1 MLDKFQDSFREEAYE
16 LLNDLERILLNL
28 EDHPE
33 SHEDIS
39 AVFRVMHTVKG
50 SAGMFGFA
58 EVARFAH
65 EVESTLDAV
74 RNGKIPVTPQL
85 VSLTL
90 DARDHIREMLQEPA
104 SAGSKFTAISDE
116 LIERFRNHVAPVD
129 APGSSTVQA
138 PELSLQEL
146 TGEQE
151 EATHQQGVSQVDTP
165 HADSPQAQAVLSVNG
180 GLGETKDHVHPV
192 TYRISFKPGESIFL
206 NGTNPVLLLDELAE
220 MGELS
225 AIAYTEAIQP
235 LARLEPENCYVA
247 WDLLLTTKKGRTAVR
262 DVFMFVEDDSELSV
276 EIIDEP
282 EGDEHDPEYRRLGQI
297 LVDRGFVEAGKI
309 ESVAVRQQR
318 LGEMLVEDGVDPRRI
333 EAALVEQEHVERSR
347 KKLQNELSSASVR
360 VSSEKLDDLV
370 DLVGELVTLQ
380 ARLTQTAVH
389 VGHSGLTL
397 ISESFDR
404 LATELRDNTMSLR
417 MVPIGTTFS
426 KFKRLVRDLSHELGK
441 QVEIETVGAETELD
455 KSVIDRL
462 NDPLVHLIRN
472 SMDHGIE
479 KPADRAAAAKPI
491 EAKILLKAEHSG
503 ATVVVTVEDDGAGLN
518 RERIRARAEQ
528 RGIIAPG
535 QELTDS
541 DIDELLFAP
550 GFSTSENVTS
560 VSGRGVGMD
569 VVRREIEG
577 LGGTVAIHSTP
588 GKGTSIQLVIPL
600 TLAIIE
606 GLLVRVGEASY
617 VFPLSAVGECI
628 EFSHQERLNNGKRH
642 FVANRGEVL
651 PYLVL
656 RDVFSVSGNEPE
668 IEQIVVVSSQ
678 GEDIGFVVDEVIGDH
693 QTVIKNLGRLY
704 RHIEGISGATILGDG
719 SVALIL
725 DVQKLC
731 SLAKREHH
739 LSH

>member
-16 LLNDLERILLNL
+16 LLNDLERILLVL
-28 EDHPE
+28 EDHPD
-33 SHEDIS
+33 SHEDIA

-50 SAGMFGFA
+50 SAGMFGFT

-65 EVESTLDAV
+65 EVESTLDEV
-74 RNGKIPVTPQL
+74 RNGKLPVTPQL

-104 SAGSKFTAISDE
+104 AAGPKFTMISDE
-116 LIERFRNHVAPVD
+116 LIAKFQDHVSSAHVKPGTAPQAPDASLEELTAEAEGRSVSKGPVKLAADADKEQGSADTNGMMGETRNH
-129 APGSSTVQA
+129 
-138 PELSLQEL
+138 E
-146 TGEQE
+146 
-151 EATHQQGVSQVDTP
+151 
-165 HADSPQAQAVLSVNG
+165 
-180 GLGETKDHVHPV
+180 HPV
-192 TYRISFKPGESIFL
+192 TYRIAFKPGESVFI

-225 AIAYTEAIQP
+225 VIAYTEAIQP
-235 LARLEPENCYVA
+235 LGRLEPENCYVA
-247 WDLLLTTKKGRTAVR
+247 WDLLLTTKKGRTVVR

-276 EIIDEP
+276 ELIDEP
-282 EGDEHDPEYRRLGQI
+282 EGDEDDHEYRRLGQI
-297 LVDRGFVEAGKI
+297 LVDRGFAEAGQV
-309 ESVAVRQQR
+309 ESIAVRQRR
-318 LGEMLVEDGVDPRRI
+318 LGEMLVEDGIDPRHV

-347 KKLQNELSSASVR
+347 KKLQNELGSASVR
-360 VSSEKLDDLV
+360 VSSEKLDELV

-389 VGHSGLTL
+389 IGHSGLTL
-397 ISESFDR
+397 VSESFDR

-441 QVEIETVGAETELD
+441 QVEIKTVGAETELD

-479 KPADRAAAAKPI
+479 KPADRAAAGKPI
-491 EAKILLKAEHSG
+491 DAQILLKAEHSG
-503 ATVVVTVEDDGAGLN
+503 ATVLVTVEDDGAGLN
-518 RERIRARAEQ
+518 RARIRARAEE

-535 QELTDS
+535 QELNDS

-588 GKGTSIQLVIPL
+588 GEGTCIELAIPL

-606 GLLVRVGEASY
+606 GLLVQVGEAMY

-628 EFSHQERLNNGKRH
+628 ELTHQERMNNGKRH

-651 PYLVL
+651 PYVVL
-656 RDVFSVSGNEPE
+656 RDVFGVSDNEPE

-731 SLAKREHH
+731 SLAKREHQVTH
-739 LSH
+739 

>member
-16 LLNDLERILLNL
+16 LLNDLERILLIL
-28 EDHPE
+28 EDDPE
-33 SHEDIS
+33 SQEDIA

-50 SAGMFGFA
+50 SAGMFGFT
-58 EVARFAH
+58 EIARFAH

-74 RNGKIPVTPQL
+74 RNGKIPVTPKL

-90 DARDHIREMLQEPA
+90 DARDHIREMLDEPA
-104 SAGSKFTAISDE
+104 AAGPKFTATSDE
-116 LIERFRNHVAPVD
+116 LIEKFRTHVSSANAQPGTELRAPD
-129 APGSSTVQA
+129 SSL
-138 PELSLQEL
+138 EEL
-146 TGEQE
+146 TGHIEVSAQS
-151 EATHQQGVSQVDTP
+151 EAPTN
-165 HADSPQAQAVLSVNG
+165 AAQSSSGTDDASAGTNAPM
-180 GLGETKDHVHPV
+180 GETRDHAHPV
-192 TYRISFKPGESIFL
+192 TYRITFKPGESVFI
-206 NGTNPVLLLDELAE
+206 NGTNPVLLLGELAE
-220 MGELS
+220 MGDLS
-225 AIAYTEAIQP
+225 VIAYTDAIQP
-235 LARLEPENCYVA
+235 LGRLEPENCYVA
-247 WDLLLTTKKGRTAVR
+247 WDLLLTTKKGRTVVR

-276 EIIDEP
+276 ELIDEP
-282 EGDEHDPEYRRLGQI
+282 EGDEEGHEYRRLGQI
-297 LVDRGFVEAGKI
+297 LVDRGFAEAGQV
-309 ESVAVRQQR
+309 ESIAVRQRR
-318 LGEMLVEDGVDPRRI
+318 LGEMLADEGVDPRHI
-333 EAALVEQEHVERSR
+333 ESALVEQEHVERSR
-347 KKLQNELSSASVR
+347 KKLQNELSTASVR

-380 ARLTQTAVH
+380 ARLTQTAVQF
-389 VGHSGLTL
+389 GNAGLTL
-397 ISESFDR
+397 VSESFER

-441 QVEIETVGAETELD
+441 HVEIQTIGAETELD

-479 KPADRAAAAKPI
+479 KPADRAAAGKPR
-491 EAKILLKAEHSG
+491 EAKIFLKAEHSG
-503 ATVVVTVEDDGAGLN
+503 ANVIVTVEDDGAGLN
-518 RERIRARAEQ
+518 RDRIRARAEE

-535 QELTDS
+535 QELNDL

-577 LGGTVAIHSTP
+577 LGGTVSIHSSP
-588 GKGTSIQLVIPL
+588 GEGTSIELAIPL

-606 GLLVRVGEASY
+606 GLLVQVGEAMY

-628 EFSHQERLNNGKRH
+628 EISHQERINNGKRH

-651 PYLVL
+651 PYVVL
-656 RDVFSVSGNEPE
+656 RDVFGVSDSVPE
-668 IEQIVVVSSQ
+668 IEQIVVVNSQ

-731 SLAKREHH
+731 SLAKRE
-739 LSH
+739 LQVTQ

>member
-1 MLDKFQDSFREEAYE
+1 MDKFQESFREEAYE
-16 LLNDLERILLNL
+16 LLNDLERILLIL
-28 EDHPE
+28 EDQPE
-33 SHEDIS
+33 SQEDIA

-50 SAGMFGFA
+50 SAGMFGFT

-74 RNGKIPVTPQL
+74 RNGRIPVTPQL

-90 DARDHIREMLQEPA
+90 EARDHIREMLDEPA
-104 SAGSKFTAISDE
+104 SAGVKFTAVSDE
-116 LIERFRNHVAPVD
+116 LIERFRAHVAP
-129 APGSSTVQA
+129 ATEPAGLGIQE
-138 PELSLQEL
+138 PETSLQEL
-146 TGEQE
+146 TGEE
-151 EATHQQGVSQVDTP
+151 ENGSSQNDAPNKDVSQAKTASD
-165 HADSPQAQAVLSVNG
+165 ADEM
-180 GLGETKDHVHPV
+180 LGETKEHAHPV
-192 TYRISFKPGESIFL
+192 TYRIAFKPGESILL

-225 AIAYTEAIQP
+225 AIAYTEAIPP
-235 LARLEPENCYVA
+235 LSRLEPENCFVA

-262 DVFMFVEDDSELSV
+262 DVFMFVEDDSELTV

-282 EGDEHDPEYRRLGQI
+282 EGDEHDHEYRRLGQI
-297 LVDRGFVEAGKI
+297 LVDRGFVEAGKV
-309 ESVAVRQQR
+309 ESIAVRQQR
-318 LGEMLVEDGVDPRRI
+318 LGEMLVEGGVDPRRI
-333 EAALVEQEHVERSR
+333 EAALAEQEHVERSR

-380 ARLTQTAVH
+380 ARLMQTAVH

-397 ISESFDR
+397 VSESFDR

-441 QVEIETVGAETELD
+441 QVEIKTIGAETELD

-491 EAKILLKAEHSG
+491 EAQILLKAEHSG

-528 RGIIAPG
+528 RGIITPG
-535 QELTDS
+535 QELTNT
-541 DIDELLFAP
+541 DIDELLFSP

-606 GLLVRVGEASY
+606 GLLVQVGEAMY
-617 VFPLSAVGECI
+617 VFPLSSVGECI
-628 EFSHQERLNNGKRH
+628 ELNHQDRLNNGKRH

-651 PYLVL
+651 PYVVL
-656 RDVFSVSGNEPE
+656 RDVFSVSGNEPD
-668 IEQIVVVSSQ
+668 IEQIVVVSAQ

-739 LSH
+739 VSH

>member
-1 MLDKFQDSFREEAYE
+1 MLDKFQESFREEAYE
-16 LLNDLERILLNL
+16 LLNDLERILLIL
-28 EDHPE
+28 EDNPE
-33 SHEDIS
+33 SQEDIA

-50 SAGMFGFA
+50 SAGMFGFT

-74 RNGKIPVTPQL
+74 RNGKLPVTPQL

-104 SAGSKFTAISDE
+104 AAGPKFTEVSDE
-116 LIERFRNHVAPVD
+116 LIEKFRDHVAS
-129 APGSSTVQA
+129 AHAQPGTTPQA
-138 PELSLQEL
+138 PDASLEEL
-146 TGEQE
+146 TGEAE
-151 EATHQQGVSQVDTP
+151 GRLASNAPLNLALDSSDKKQGS
-165 HADSPQAQAVLSVNG
+165 NG
-180 GLGETKDHVHPV
+180 MMGETRNHEHPV
-192 TYRISFKPGESIFL
+192 TYRIAFKPGESVFV

-225 AIAYTEAIQP
+225 VIVYTEAIQP
-235 LARLEPENCYVA
+235 LGRLEPENCYVA
-247 WDLLLTTKKGRTAVR
+247 WDLLLTTNRGRTVVR
-262 DVFMFVEDDSELSV
+262 DVFMFVEDDSELTV
-276 EIIDEP
+276 ELIDEP
-282 EGDEHDPEYRRLGQI
+282 EGDEDDHEYRRLGQI
-297 LVDRGFVEAGKI
+297 LVDRGFAEAGQV
-309 ESVAVRQQR
+309 ESIAVRQRR
-318 LGEMLVEDGVDPRRI
+318 LGEMLVEDGIDPRHV

-347 KKLQNELSSASVR
+347 KKLQNELGSASVR
-360 VSSEKLDDLV
+360 VSSEKLDELV

-380 ARLTQTAVH
+380 ARLTQTAVQ

-397 ISESFDR
+397 VSENFDR

-441 QVEIETVGAETELD
+441 QVDIKTIGAETELD

-479 KPADRAAAAKPI
+479 KPADRAAAGKPI
-491 EAKILLKAEHSG
+491 DANIFLKAEHSG
-503 ATVVVTVEDDGAGLN
+503 ANVIVTVEDDGAGLN
-518 RERIRARAEQ
+518 RERIRARAEE

-535 QELTDS
+535 QELNDS

-577 LGGTVAIHSTP
+577 LGGTVSIHSTP
-588 GKGTSIQLVIPL
+588 GEGTRIELAIPL

-606 GLLVRVGEASY
+606 GLLVQVGEAMY

-628 EFSHQERLNNGKRH
+628 ELNHQERMNNGKRH

-651 PYLVL
+651 PYVVL
-656 RDVFSVSGNEPE
+656 RDVFGVSGNESE

-731 SLAKREHH
+731 SLAKREHQVTH
-739 LSH
+739 